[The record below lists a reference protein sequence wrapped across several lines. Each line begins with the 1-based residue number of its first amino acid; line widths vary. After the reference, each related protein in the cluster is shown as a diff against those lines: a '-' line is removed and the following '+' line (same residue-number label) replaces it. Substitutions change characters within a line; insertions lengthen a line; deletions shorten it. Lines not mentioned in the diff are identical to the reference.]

1 MFCRLFFAN
10 YTSSLLAVNS
20 TLLAYALGAAAIAG
34 AVALALYF
42 LSTQPAASGY
52 GSYNSHYQSR
62 GFRSAD
68 GESRTAYVV
77 STEYRVMLQGVVA
90 MTFSP
95 YWALPRIYILS

>member
-68 GESRTAYVV
+68 GELGAGYVGV
-77 STEYRVMLQGVVA
+77 STEYCCRGQWL
-90 MTFSP
+90 
-95 YWALPRIYILS
+95 